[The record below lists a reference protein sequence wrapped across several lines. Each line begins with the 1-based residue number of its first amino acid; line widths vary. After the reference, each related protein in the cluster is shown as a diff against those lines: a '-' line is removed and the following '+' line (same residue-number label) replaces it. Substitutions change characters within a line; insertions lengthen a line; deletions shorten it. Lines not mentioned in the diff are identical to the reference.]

1 MAWVPAQDDMAWKRA
16 STGRG
21 SMPPQITSFEPH
33 ARQPDSFRKPRQGDL
48 ILFSQISSIRNE
60 GRHEGAK
67 GNADQQSTRRAQH
80 WESVTQA
87 LDRVR
92 QLARQRKE
100 EKFTSLFYISVSRCF
115 GRRSTNSRDRPHPA
129 WTD

>member
-60 GRHEGAK
+60 GRHEGAVINLIAYRIQTAAK
-67 GNADQQSTRRAQH
+67 TDRPRSRACEALHCRAQ
-80 WESVTQA
+80 
-87 LDRVR
+87 R
-92 QLARQRKE
+92 Q
-100 EKFTSLFYISVSRCF
+100 
-115 GRRSTNSRDRPHPA
+115 
-129 WTD
+129 

>member
-21 SMPPQITSFEPH
+21 SMPPQKTSFEPH

-60 GRHEGAK
+60 GRHELVGTSPLHFSRNVWLQPNWLSPDTLAT
-67 GNADQQSTRRAQH
+67 GLPEVGQCIA
-80 WESVTQA
+80 ESH
-87 LDRVR
+87 
-92 QLARQRKE
+92 
-100 EKFTSLFYISVSRCF
+100 
-115 GRRSTNSRDRPHPA
+115 G
-129 WTD
+129 